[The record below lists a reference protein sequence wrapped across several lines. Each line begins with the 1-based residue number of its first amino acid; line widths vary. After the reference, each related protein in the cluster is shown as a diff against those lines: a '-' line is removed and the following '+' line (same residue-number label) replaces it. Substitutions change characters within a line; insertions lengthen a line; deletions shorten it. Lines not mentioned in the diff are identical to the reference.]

1 MASKKEITRRLAQE
15 LKRTARL
22 EKQLLWLYGQQNKMI
37 AEKYT
42 SLLSKYLKD
51 GKFIKNF
58 NTNQDMNLFLEELKK
73 ASELL
78 AMEST
83 QLTTNLLIA
92 EYTRVAVQTYKDLG
106 MRAPSFLY
114 SKDYVRRMV
123 EANFK
128 DGKKFSERIWG
139 NTTRMEEKLRST
151 LNEALASGEAIP
163 TTVRKFSN
171 ITGQGYNEVR
181 RVIRTETVA
190 TYNRSSLDTYIALG
204 IEEVSVL
211 GKQANICPLCLA
223 HEGDIV
229 KTSEATIG
237 TNIPPFH
244 PNDRCTIIPVIK

>member
-15 LKRTARL
+15 LKRTTRL
-22 EKQLLWLYGQQNKMI
+22 EKQLLWLYGQQNKI
-37 AEKYT
+37 LAEKYT
-42 SLLSKYLKD
+42 SLLSKYLKN

-58 NTNQDMNLFLEELKK
+58 NTNQNTNLFLEELKK
-73 ASELL
+73 VSELL
-78 AMEST
+78 ATEST

-163 TTVRKFSN
+163 ITVRKFSN

-190 TYNRSSLDTYIALG
+190 TYNRSSLDTYKALG
-204 IEEVSVL
+204 IKEVRILDGQEGRCEECASW
-211 GKQANICPLCLA
+211 NNR
-223 HEGDIV
+223 IV
-229 KTSEATIG
+229 KIEDASIG
-237 TNIPPFH
+237 QTVPPKH
-244 PNDRCTIIPVIK
+244 PNCRGTVVPVIK